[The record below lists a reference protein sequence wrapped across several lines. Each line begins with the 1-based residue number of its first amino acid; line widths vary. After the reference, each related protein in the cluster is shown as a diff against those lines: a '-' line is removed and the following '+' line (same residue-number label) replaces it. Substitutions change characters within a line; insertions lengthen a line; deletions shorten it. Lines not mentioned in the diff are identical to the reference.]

1 MACLLIIPDPAA
13 PKHPTTSLV
22 NCRMSQKVSK
32 DFEKWLKRAEMD
44 ALQIAKSTETH
55 SLIIGVSKSNGQHSF
70 QLVGGSPTA
79 IQFMNQHLN
88 AEEGFD
94 FVSDFQA
101 FCTGIPIVVRQNGL
115 RT

>member
-1 MACLLIIPDPAA
+1 M
-13 PKHPTTSLV
+13 
-22 NCRMSQKVSK
+22 
-32 DFEKWLKRAEMD
+32 DFEKWLKKAKMD

-55 SLIIGVSKSNGQHSF
+55 VLIIGVSKSNGLHFF

-101 FCTGIPIVVRQNGL
+101 LCTGVPMNELNLTLKNSVKN
-115 RT
+115 